1 MYPEN
6 GVSAGLGS
14 AYAFWGQGAGTSLNG
29 VGAGKASPQRHPQWV
44 VGGPW
49 PSPLGV
55 APVPL
60 VTNMPVGDGYRPV
73 PCGSSDATLMFLRPP
88 PPRDAGPRPQ
98 SPRWLPCGDA
108 ARSGPPGTAFPR
120 GRVAAPAYDSQR
132 TRGTCGQAS
141 SEVLRQKRGRV
152 GRVCLFVCFKKKPLR
167 RGTVTYRKI
176 GPLAACHSMNL
187 SAVTESCSQAPLSSS
202 RTFHHSRKR
211 PRPRPQA
218 PAPMAHPW
226 LVPHVLHM

>member
-73 PCGSSDATLMFLRPP
+73 PCGSSDATLVFLRPP
-88 PPRDAGPRPQ
+88 PPRDAGPRPR
-98 SPRWLPCGDA
+98 SPRWLPRGDA

-152 GRVCLFVCFKKKPLR
+152 GRVCFFFFLKKTASLR
-167 RGTVTYRKI
+167 YS
-176 GPLAACHSMNL
+176 H
-187 SAVTESCSQAPLSSS
+187 
-202 RTFHHSRKR
+202 
-211 PRPRPQA
+211 
-218 PAPMAHPW
+218 
-226 LVPHVLHM
+226 VP